1 MSSPLDD
8 LNLLSKG
15 LLLACEPDSDDDE
28 AQVQEYRNGVKEAL
42 RSGIGPDDQYIW
54 DERLPDQRGWTAL
67 GYAARFGDLKLVKML
82 LKSGAQ
88 VNRRC
93 VNDVTPIFIA
103 CTGGAQGFPRVAK
116 VLLEARA
123 DTETVDVDGYTPLLA
138 TCFCG
143 KPACIPLLLEHGAD
157 VQFKHPK
164 SGGTAY
170 DYSAPGS
177 YGGAAGHDPNPK
189 CALLVGTLT
198 QLARDF
204 DHEVV
209 RERLQAGAN
218 PNEVCFKLKVTPLVI
233 SCMKAKHKTVEVL
246 LEAGA
251 KVDGV
256 VLRLQIGGRLFSRS
270 AQGMTPLY
278 ACVMGDKMPPE
289 LSGGGHAYTTNAGHV
304 KCVEILLRAGA
315 DHRIEAHTET
325 GGTPL
330 SLARKMTT
338 TMNGQLSGPLSNLD
352 PEARRE
358 VQKYFQW
365 DRIMQVL
372 QAHEDKVAAE
382 EAKAGPSS
390 SGDAASRAA
399 VEERG
404 LAARAAA
411 LASIAKGDALLEAVA
426 SLRIADR
433 EATAKQLHEAL
444 VQKDGFADVSLS
456 AVKRACSKMAK
467 LR

>member
-1 MSSPLDD
+1 MQVRRAARDLMAAHGTARTARNRQSALAAATMSSPLDD
-8 LNLLSKG
+8 LNLLSNS

-54 DERLPDQRGWTAL
+54 EERLPDQRGWTAL
-67 GYAARFGDLKLVKML
+67 GYAARFGDLKLVKLL

-88 VNRRC
+88 VNRRS
-93 VNDVTPIFIA
+93 VNDVSPLMIA
-103 CTGGAQGFPRVAK
+103 CTGGRDPRTAQGFPRVAK

-138 TCFCG
+138 TCYAG

-157 VQFKHPK
+157 VQYTHPK

-170 DYSAPGS
+170 DYSAPAS
-177 YGGAAGHDPNPK
+177 YGGDAGHNPNPD

-209 RERLQAGAN
+209 CERLQAGAN
-218 PNEVCFKLKVTPLVI
+218 PNEVCFKLQVTPLVM
-233 SCMKAKHKTVEVL
+233 SCIKAKHKTVEVL

-270 AQGMTPLY
+270 AQGMTPLF

-289 LSGGGHAYTTNAGHV
+289 LSGGGHATTTNAGHV

-315 DHRIEAHTET
+315 DHRIEAPGPPPSET

-330 SLARKMTT
+330 ALARKMAT
-338 TMNGQLSGPLSNLD
+338 TMN
-352 PEARRE
+352 A
-358 VQKYFQW
+358 
-365 DRIMQVL
+365 
-372 QAHEDKVAAE
+372 
-382 EAKAGPSS
+382 
-390 SGDAASRAA
+390 
-399 VEERG
+399 
-404 LAARAAA
+404 
-411 LASIAKGDALLEAVA
+411 
-426 SLRIADR
+426 
-433 EATAKQLHEAL
+433 
-444 VQKDGFADVSLS
+444 
-456 AVKRACSKMAK
+456 
-467 LR
+467 